1 MNSFYLI
8 TLDKKLL
15 TVQHKITKEEVQALA
30 GQHNITPEQMQEEI
44 YRQLYG
50 KFLQGIGKNIPVEV
64 ETTEEILKYTIRG
77 YILSDRQMME
87 TILEICELDDDSKRM
102 MIEKIYKILGING

>member
-1 MNSFYLI
+1 MHIIS
-8 TLDKKLL
+8 LDKKLL
-15 TVQHKITKEEVQALA
+15 TVQHKLAKQQLQELNEKSNVSPADVQ
-30 GQHNITPEQMQEEI
+30 NEI
-44 YRQLYG
+44 QRQIYG
-50 KFLQGIGKNIPVEV
+50 KFIAGVGKNIPMSVESN
-64 ETTEEILKYTIRG
+64 EEEITYTVRG